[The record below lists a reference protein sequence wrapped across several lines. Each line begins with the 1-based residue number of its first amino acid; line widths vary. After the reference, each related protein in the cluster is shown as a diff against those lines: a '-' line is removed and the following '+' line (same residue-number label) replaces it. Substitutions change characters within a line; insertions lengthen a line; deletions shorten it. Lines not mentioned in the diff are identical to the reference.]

1 MIVKLRECSF
11 PALQVTGQQPR
22 LAPAGLHVRRLEAL
36 LQHEGVRHAAVAV
49 ARNLLAHVA
58 DGNLAPVVPKLHTN
72 L

>member
-1 MIVKLRECSF
+1 MFISSS
-11 PALQVTGQQPR
+11 TGHWSAAP
-22 LAPAGLHVRRLEAL
+22 APAGLHVRRLEAL

-58 DGNLAPVVPKLHTN
+58 DGNLAPVVPKLQTN